1 MTETDGRCESSLVLL
16 FPRLDV
22 HFTVY
27 TRSMASSV
35 VAAAFHVIINNYDG
49 LGACKI
55 SQEHWP
61 DLKLVIETLLPG
73 AIPNV

>member
-1 MTETDGRCESSLVLL
+1 MEKKRKEDKTLMATEDEINQAI
-16 FPRLDV
+16 
-22 HFTVY
+22 
-27 TRSMASSV
+27 TRNMERRWV
-35 VAAAFHVIINNYDG
+35 VGVQGEHVIINNYDG